1 MASKTTIVSP
11 EGART
16 AGCSATCDSY
26 YSGVKSPSYQGD
38 VTLAYT
44 NYQVIATGIGNWR
57 PKLIK
62 VAHSYTYS
70 DGSTG
75 GETITY
81 RSSDYGDANP
91 WNFPAVKEF
100 SDWENP
106 FEYIETDPGTTT
118 RLRTVN
124 DTITG
129 VEVVFEEGTPTTTY
143 TASASANPSGWGT
156 VKVGSAAAGSTS
168 TLSNITAGS
177 TVTVVATPATGYH
190 FVSWSDGGAQTH
202 DVTVNSDINLT
213 ATFEADTPSTYTV
226 TIKTNNFYGRVSFEE
241 NPFWRFE
248 DTRSVAKNSVVGIK
262 ASVYQE
268 GGFFKRWENLSGVI
282 LWDHAE
288 AWPLIEQDETFIAV
302 FGVIESAHARL
313 SADTSKTCSFGE
325 VQILQEGETSNIWF
339 RDQDRKLDQN
349 KRVVFRQRVT
359 SSASGFFVK
368 WMYRLKRAS
377 SWSESTS
384 AELNLA
390 FEAWEVL
397 ALFQRTPT
405 HLLVNSSDRSTPVQ
419 LVYDPETNK
428 LVADY

>member
-1 MASKTTIVSP
+1 MASYTFTLEAIP
-11 EGART
+11 LGA
-16 AGCSATCDSY
+16 GEISFD
-26 YSGVKSPSYQGD
+26 GV
-38 VTLAYT
+38 
-44 NYQVIATGIGNWR
+44 NYQSYINSVVETITDRTLYARAKAGYRFKRFYIDGIGNR
-57 PKLIK
+57 IDNPY
-62 VAHSYTYS
+62 HYGYQ
-70 DGSTG
+70 DTG
-75 GETITY
+75 FVSAYAE
-81 RSSDYGDANP
+81 
-91 WNFPAVKEF
+91 
-100 SDWENP
+100 
-106 FEYIETDPGTTT
+106 
-118 RLRTVN
+118 
-124 DTITG
+124 
-129 VEVVFEEGTPTTTY
+129 FEEDPSPTTY

-168 TLSNITAGS
+168 TLTNITAGS

-268 GGFFKRWENLSGVI
+268 GGFFKHWENLSGVI
-282 LWDHAE
+282 LWENTE

-359 SSASGFFVK
+359 SSASGSFVK

-405 HLLVNSSDRSTPVQ
+405 HLLVNSSTKESPAK
-419 LVYDPETNK
+419 LVYDPATNK

>member
-1 MASKTTIVSP
+1 MASYTFTLEAIP
-11 EGART
+11 LGA
-16 AGCSATCDSY
+16 GEISFD
-26 YSGVKSPSYQGD
+26 GV
-38 VTLAYT
+38 
-44 NYQVIATGIGNWR
+44 NYQSYINSVVETITDRTLYARAKAGYRFKRFYIDGIGNR
-57 PKLIK
+57 IDNPY
-62 VAHSYTYS
+62 HYGYQ
-70 DGSTG
+70 DTG
-75 GETITY
+75 FVSAYAE
-81 RSSDYGDANP
+81 
-91 WNFPAVKEF
+91 
-100 SDWENP
+100 
-106 FEYIETDPGTTT
+106 
-118 RLRTVN
+118 
-124 DTITG
+124 
-129 VEVVFEEGTPTTTY
+129 FEEDPSPTTY

-168 TLSNITAGS
+168 TLTNITAGS

-241 NPFWRFE
+241 NPSWRFE

-268 GGFFKRWENLSGVI
+268 GGFFKHWENLSGVI
-282 LWDHAE
+282 LWE
-288 AWPLIEQDETFIAV
+288 NTEIWPLIEQDETFIAV

-359 SSASGFFVK
+359 SSASGSFVK

-419 LVYDPETNK
+419 LVYYPATNL

>member
-1 MASKTTIVSP
+1 MASYTFTLEAIP
-11 EGART
+11 LGA
-16 AGCSATCDSY
+16 GEISFD
-26 YSGVKSPSYQGD
+26 GV
-38 VTLAYT
+38 
-44 NYQVIATGIGNWR
+44 NYQSYINSVVETITDRTLYARAKAGYRFKRFYIDGIGNR
-57 PKLIK
+57 IDNPY
-62 VAHSYTYS
+62 HYGYQ
-70 DGSTG
+70 DTG
-75 GETITY
+75 FVSAYAE
-81 RSSDYGDANP
+81 
-91 WNFPAVKEF
+91 
-100 SDWENP
+100 
-106 FEYIETDPGTTT
+106 
-118 RLRTVN
+118 
-124 DTITG
+124 
-129 VEVVFEEGTPTTTY
+129 FEEDPSPTTY

-168 TLSNITAGS
+168 TLTNITAGS

-241 NPFWRFE
+241 NPSWRFE

-268 GGFFKRWENLSGVI
+268 GGFFKHWENLSGVI
-282 LWDHAE
+282 LWE
-288 AWPLIEQDETFIAV
+288 NTEIWPLIEQDETFIAI

-359 SSASGFFVK
+359 SSASGSFVK

-405 HLLVNSSDRSTPVQ
+405 HLLVNSSGRSSPVQ
-419 LVYDPETNK
+419 LVYYPDTNK

>member
-1 MASKTTIVSP
+1 MASYTFTLEAIP
-11 EGART
+11 LGA
-16 AGCSATCDSY
+16 GEISFD
-26 YSGVKSPSYQGD
+26 GV
-38 VTLAYT
+38 
-44 NYQVIATGIGNWR
+44 NYQSYINSVVETITDRTLYARAKAGYRFKRFYIDGIGNR
-57 PKLIK
+57 TDNPY
-62 VAHSYTYS
+62 HYGYQ
-70 DGSTG
+70 DTG
-75 GETITY
+75 FVSAYAE
-81 RSSDYGDANP
+81 
-91 WNFPAVKEF
+91 
-100 SDWENP
+100 
-106 FEYIETDPGTTT
+106 
-118 RLRTVN
+118 
-124 DTITG
+124 
-129 VEVVFEEGTPTTTY
+129 FEEDPSPTTY

-168 TLSNITAGS
+168 TLTNITAGS

-190 FVSWSDGGAQTH
+190 FVRWSDGGAQTH

-241 NPFWRFE
+241 NPSWRFE

-262 ASVYQE
+262 TSVYQE
-268 GGFFKRWENLSGVI
+268 GGFFKHWENLSGVI

-359 SSASGFFVK
+359 SSASGSFVK

-405 HLLVNSSDRSTPVQ
+405 HLLVNSSTKESPAK
-419 LVYDPETNK
+419 LVYDTDTNK